1 MSRIVQITLRT
12 EGHVFA
18 TETPWRHVSFAVI
31 LAALSFCAQAQNRQC
46 DNGIVYLPENINAT
60 VTICSAIAAQVP
72 ALSRQLSE
80 IQKAQGDQ
88 QNQLRELKR
97 LVTGLNSVSQNIGL
111 ERQAVLLN
119 NLSSRLA
126 ESQKAGNE
134 QVLHQVSNLADGL
147 DDLKDQ
153 LVKLLMNKATAEKT
167 AAAVDGPVGDAIAKL
182 DLATAH
188 NLLADILAQ
197 LKAIRSEVGEVNQR
211 TKDIQKTLD
220 EQRKDIPSI
229 SSALASVDVKF
240 LKDLT
245 TAGFQPH
252 VIEEA
257 FRQKPGNRKTTTA
270 QRFFENSINSREAI
284 DWLDSALAAG
294 MDPNMTVP
302 NDYYEREGIL
312 NQAMRAGNAQAVKAL
327 LHRGASPHAFQD
339 LFLTRFAEPRFLYPL
354 QSIADCFSTWIP
366 YPNLGHQPAI
376 LAQHPGQ

>member
-12 EGHVFA
+12 GHVFA
-18 TETPWRHVSFAVI
+18 TETPWRHVSFAVV

-119 NLSSRLA
+119 NLSSKLA

-134 QVLHQVSNLADGL
+134 QVLRQVSNLADGL

-153 LVKLLMNKATAEKT
+153 LVKLLMNKASAEKT

-211 TKDIQKTLD
+211 TIDIKKTLD
-220 EQRKDIPSI
+220 EQRRDIPSI
-229 SSALASVDVKF
+229 SSALASVDVKS

-245 TAGFQPH
+245 TAGIQPH

-257 FRQKPGNRKTTTA
+257 FRQKPGNGKTTTA

-284 DWLDSALAAG
+284 DWLDSA
-294 MDPNMTVP
+294 
-302 NDYYEREGIL
+302 
-312 NQAMRAGNAQAVKAL
+312 
-327 LHRGASPHAFQD
+327 
-339 LFLTRFAEPRFLYPL
+339 
-354 QSIADCFSTWIP
+354 
-366 YPNLGHQPAI
+366 
-376 LAQHPGQ
+376 